1 VASIPESLLNQERD
15 PTREIRNLIDDLQ
28 NTAHEAR
35 RRQRL
40 AEEEREKL
48 RDRVFELEVKLES
61 ESNNDNRVKALIR
74 ERDLLSEQQAQYG
87 PVIAD
92 LNKKVKLAEAEC
104 RQSVTHW
111 ETAEREK
118 KQALGQLEEI
128 KRSREEANRQRDAAI
143 RQRDLAKEE
152 REAALEQA
160 ALAKKNFTDAQKAL
174 AEARNELET
183 SKKKGGTDQT
193 AQLTQLRQARD
204 GMATQIKELKEKV
217 AALQDRLAEN
227 ADAREAAEKAV
238 QESQA
243 RFAVLKE
250 ALEAAADRTADAD
263 KVEELQTEVAELRR
277 KHAEHQTA
285 LTTHD
290 EKLRTEMEDLRAS
303 LDAALKER
311 DEAMAAL
318 EEARISLDAAR
329 QQIDEV
335 SSERDTFRQQLTDT
349 RLSIED
355 QIREQ
360 SAEAERLKGLL
371 NDTAAKLAE
380 SSHLNTQFE
389 QRRLDLIELTAQL
402 ENAHREI
409 RELSASLAEARL
421 QAKLAARTARTAAP
435 AGADSNAAAN
445 ALPPETAC
453 REEIIAMR
461 RSFQTFSRD
470 QRQLGMLNEL
480 ETCTAKIA
488 DEALEQGRPILHRV
502 AVAFASLLADILEVP
517 DQITQSTVRTINQT
531 IEFIALQLTDPE
543 IEGRIDLKESRVY
556 VVDDDRNTCA
566 TVVDALN
573 LVGLRTNFAL
583 YSSAAVAELTANHYD
598 LIILD
603 VHLPDTNGFDLCSQ
617 VRAMGLHAE
626 TPVFFVT
633 GDASMENRVKSS
645 LRGGNEFIAKPF
657 SIQEIALKALK
668 SVITSQLK
676 PR

>member
-1 VASIPESLLNQERD
+1 MASIPEALLNQERD

-92 LNKKVKLAEAEC
+92 LNKKVKLSEAES
-104 RQSVTHW
+104 RQAVTHW

-118 KQALGQLEEI
+118 KQALGQFEEM

-160 ALAKKNFTDAQKAL
+160 ALAKKNFADAQKAL
-174 AEARNELET
+174 AEARTEIET

-193 AQLTQLRQARD
+193 SQLAQLRQVRD
-204 GMATQIKELKEKV
+204 GMATQIKELHEKI
-217 AALQDRLAEN
+217 AALQDKLAEN
-227 ADAREAAEKAV
+227 SDAREAAEKAV
-238 QESQA
+238 HESQA

-263 KVEELQTEVAELRR
+263 KVEELQTELAELRR
-277 KHAEHQTA
+277 KHAEHQTE

-290 EKLRTEMEDLRAS
+290 GNLRTEMDALRAS
-303 LDAALKER
+303 LDAALKEK
-311 DEAMAAL
+311 DETLAAL
-318 EEARISLDAAR
+318 EEARRSLDAAR

-335 SSERDTFRQQLTDT
+335 SRERDTFHQQLTDT
-349 RLSIED
+349 TLSIEA

-360 SAEAERLKGLL
+360 SAEAERLQGLL
-371 NDTAAKLAE
+371 EDTEAKLAE
-380 SSHLNTQFE
+380 SGQLNAQFE

-435 AGADSNAAAN
+435 DASAAGS

-470 QRQLGMLNEL
+470 QRELGRLNEL

-488 DEALEQGRPILHRV
+488 DEALAQGRPILHRV
-502 AVAFASLLADILEVP
+502 AVAFASLLADLLEVP

-531 IEFIALQLTDPE
+531 IEFIALQLADPE

-573 LVGLRTNFAL
+573 LVGLRANFAL
-583 YSSAAVAELTANHYD
+583 YSSAAIEELAANRYD
-598 LIILD
+598 LILLD

-617 VRAMGLHAE
+617 VRGMELHAE
-626 TPVFFVT
+626 TPIFFVT
-633 GDASMENRVKSS
+633 GDASLENRAKSS

-676 PR
+676 TR